1 MSPRFHAKVHATT
14 HGHRL
19 QLSNRGDQ
27 KCMYTSISCHWA
39 IQRTELRNCIAFTCG
54 KTKKLVVFSR
64 FLFLGSGGG
73 LVLCFTKSM
82 SEDGPQS
89 CAEDSSDH
97 VAFSRT
103 Y

>member
-1 MSPRFHAKVHATT
+1 MYVHFYFMSLGNSANRIAKLHCVY
-14 HGHRL
+14 
-19 QLSNRGDQ
+19 
-27 KCMYTSISCHWA
+27 MW
-39 IQRTELRNCIAFTCG
+39 E
-54 KTKKLVVFSR
+54 TKKLVVFSR